1 MRRKFSLALI
11 LAAVSLWFG
20 TMITAPPVTA
30 QEELKY
36 ACSNQVYTAFEM
48 EKIEAFT
55 QKTGINV
62 QIYRASS
69 PSCVYRLM
77 HGYSDIASTARAL
90 YRRHADYGFTQIP
103 ICKDPLAVVAK
114 KGCEVDNL
122 SEQQLQDIFSGEI
135 TNWKEVGGADLRI
148 TVIVPDKDTAANKN
162 FRRQIMKDKEIQHH
176 FETYDS
182 TMVLEAVKYFPCG
195 TISFIAQGAVTKY
208 KEISTLRIDGR
219 LPTDKDYPYHQ
230 IFYYITK
237 GEASG
242 AAKKFIDFSF
252 SPEGQNIIRKNG
264 MLPLSR

>member
-1 MRRKFSLALI
+1 MRSKLSLALI
-11 LAAVSLWFG
+11 IGAVFILFG
-20 TMITAPPVTA
+20 AMITASPVTA

-36 ACSNQVYTAFEM
+36 ACSNQAYHAFEK

-62 QIYRASS
+62 QVYTASS

-90 YRRHADYGFTQIP
+90 YRRHADYGFAQIP
-103 ICKDPLAVVAK
+103 ICKDPLAVIAK

-135 TNWKEVGGADLRI
+135 TNWKELGGRDLPI

-162 FRRQIMKDKEIQHH
+162 FRRQIMKHKEIQYH

-195 TISFIAQGAVTKY
+195 TISFISQGTTTKY
-208 KEISTLRIDGR
+208 KEIKTLKINGL
-219 LPTDKDYPYHQ
+219 LPMDKDYAYYQ

-237 GEASG
+237 GESSG
-242 AAKKFIDFSF
+242 MVKKFIDFTF
-252 SPEGQNIIRKNG
+252 SEEGRQIIRKNG